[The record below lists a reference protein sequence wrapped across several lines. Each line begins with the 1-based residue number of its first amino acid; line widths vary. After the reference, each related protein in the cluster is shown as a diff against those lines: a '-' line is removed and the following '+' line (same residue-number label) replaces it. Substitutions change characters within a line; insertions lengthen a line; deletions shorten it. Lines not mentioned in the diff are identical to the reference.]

1 MLQEQENVTESR
13 LTTFQHQTETRL
25 VVSATQGTAPS
36 INQLLCVETPGTG
49 FWIPKLIL

>member
-13 LTTFQHQTETRL
+13 LKTFQHQTETRL

-36 INQLLCVETPGTG
+36 INFFALKLLELDSG
-49 FWIPKLIL
+49 FRS